1 MFSKRQAI
9 LWAITLMIVA
19 IPYVGLMVV
28 GAYTLW
34 RNGWVFIYGI
44 ITAAITAA
52 FFVAVSHYRRKAP
65 QDALK
70 TPLPACPEDWP
81 SREREAWQKV
91 EQLALRA
98 EDGQLSVNSVDD
110 IQDLLL
116 QLMHT
121 VARHFYPDREEAYLQ
136 VPVTD
141 VLKIIEKVT
150 RELRETI
157 QTNIPGSHILTIN
170 DWKTLRTY
178 WEWWQ
183 SLYIIYRI
191 VTAAASPI
199 NALWREFQRYV
210 TSQTVQQTVDQMK
223 SEALAFIIRRV
234 GFYLIELYSGR
245 VILDEELFQKQR
257 AGYLQE
263 EWKAAQGST
272 GDESVPAEL
281 IRIVIVGQLKAGK
294 SSLVNALCGAWRAHV
309 DVLPATNQICHY
321 RLIPADANSREKN
334 KSQLPG
340 GLILVDTPGYQSEQ
354 EIEKSRS
361 LWEEVERADMVVIVC
376 SACIAAR
383 RPDRIF
389 VRRFRQ
395 FFRERPFLCQPPLI
409 AVCSF
414 IDELRPRHEWNP
426 PYDWQE
432 QNVGDNLSPKERSIR
447 DFVECVRRDLELTS
461 SEPAIPVCTHPDRLY
476 NVKEGVLT
484 AIRER
489 WQEALGVQRNRLLRQ
504 HRKPETWRLLGE
516 QAKHILPHVSRVGVQ
531 WLTAHLI
538 GKLGKQGWKSF
549 QR

>member
-1 MFSKRQAI
+1 M
-9 LWAITLMIVA
+9 
-19 IPYVGLMVV
+19 
-28 GAYTLW
+28 
-34 RNGWVFIYGI
+34 
-44 ITAAITAA
+44 
-52 FFVAVSHYRRKAP
+52 
-65 QDALK
+65 
-70 TPLPACPEDWP
+70 
-81 SREREAWQKV
+81 

-98 EDGQLSVNSVDD
+98 EAGELSVNSVND

-141 VLKIIEKVT
+141 VLKIIEEVT

-157 QTNIPGSHILTIN
+157 QKNIPVSHILTIN
-170 DWKTLRTY
+170 DWIKLRTY
-178 WEWWQ
+178 WESWQ

-210 TSQTVQQTVDQMK
+210 TNQSVQQTMDQMK
-223 SEALAFIIRRV
+223 CEALAFIIRRV

-245 VILDEELFQKQR
+245 VVLDEEHFEKHR
-257 AGYLQE
+257 TTSVQE

-272 GDESVPAEL
+272 GDETVPAEL

-321 RLIPADANSREKN
+321 RLIPEDANSGDKN

-361 LWEEVERADMVVIVC
+361 LWNELERADMVVIVC
-376 SACIAAR
+376 SARIPAR

-389 VRRFRQ
+389 VQRFRQ

-426 PYDWQE
+426 PYNWQE
-432 QNVGDNLSPKERSIR
+432 QKTGGKLSKKEEAIR

-489 WQEALGVQRNRLLRQ
+489 WPEAQGVQRNRLLRQ
-504 HRKPETWRLLGE
+504 HRGPEKWRLLRE
-516 QAKHILPHVSRVGVQ
+516 QAKHILPHVSRVGVR
-531 WLTAHLI
+531 WLTGQLI
-538 GKLGKQGWKSF
+538 GKLGKQGRKFF